1 MIFRDCYGLGGLL
14 LAATMWVHST
24 AEAAR
29 VPMFFNGAWQADIR
43 YRKGDIV
50 IYNNTL
56 YQTLKR
62 NAGIKPDAD
71 NRRWQVVLATASGG
85 GTSTGRNCA
94 SPTMGGNLA
103 GCDLSGGANP
113 LRDLKLSGINLA
125 HAILDGDI
133 GNVDL
138 TGANLRG
145 AVLGLTYTDG
155 SRVSLT
161 LGSNAVLNY
170 ADLTGVTSGS
180 GNTPLIANSVSFKG
194 ASLAA
199 ASVPSAK
206 LRGADL
212 SLSTL
217 DGIDLSG
224 ADLSGVIAV
233 NARIGNGNLYAIDLS
248 GANLE
253 SATLERTVLD
263 GAKLIA
269 ANLSRANLRGAALG
283 GADLTGAYLGS
294 ADLTGALY
302 GDTAIVGTDPTTGQT
317 TEFEGAI
324 CPDGVKVD
332 GLVATTC
339 VGHGIGP

>member
-29 VPMFFNGAWQADIR
+29 VPMFFNGPWQADIR

-56 YQTLKR
+56 YQSLR
-62 NAGIKPDAD
+62 RSAGIKPDAD
-71 NRRWQVVLATASGG
+71 NRRWQVVLATSSGG
-85 GTSTGRNCA
+85 GGTTGRDCA
-94 SPTMGGNLA
+94 NPTVGGNLA
-103 GCDLSGGANP
+103 DCDLIGNAH
-113 LRDLKLSGINLA
+113 LLKDAKLGGINLA
-125 HAILDGDI
+125 QAFMDGDI

-145 AVLGLTYTDG
+145 ATLGASYPDG
-155 SRVSLT
+155 RRVSLT
-161 LGSNAVLNY
+161 LGSQAVVNF
-170 ADLTGVTSGS
+170 ADLTGVSSGS
-180 GNTPLIANSVSFKG
+180 GNTPLIANGVSFKG

-217 DGIDLSG
+217 DSIDLSG

-263 GAKLIA
+263 SAKLIA
-269 ANLSRANLRGAALG
+269 ANLTRANLRGASLG
-283 GADLTGAYLGS
+283 GTDLTGAYLGS